1 MYFRADG
8 GPAAFGRR
16 AYDGGGAE
24 SQLSGAATGPACLY
38 CGFPFVSSAMKSK
51 SAAWAILVVALVALP
66 PPASARQ
73 PERLQRPAPS
83 ALNEEGKLV
92 VAEGATFG
100 QLLVDRYAA
109 FGRQTAAPDAAPETV
124 QAWTTLMCSGSAT
137 RDVAAYAIGRA
148 LKGLKKDV
156 RARLKARDPASMT
169 FLAAATIGTLDGVS
183 TEAILADEAIGPGAY
198 HDAIVGMRTA
208 IEACAFFGQ
217 KP

>member
-1 MYFRADG
+1 
-8 GPAAFGRR
+8 
-16 AYDGGGAE
+16 
-24 SQLSGAATGPACLY
+24 LY

>member
-1 MYFRADG
+1 
-8 GPAAFGRR
+8 
-16 AYDGGGAE
+16 
-24 SQLSGAATGPACLY
+24 
-38 CGFPFVSSAMKSK
+38 MKSK
-51 SAAWAILVVALVALP
+51 SAAWAILAVALFALP

-73 PERLQRPAPS
+73 TERLQRPAPS

-109 FGRQTAAPDAAPETV
+109 FGRQTTAPDAAPETV
-124 QAWTTLMCSGSAT
+124 QAWTTLMCSRSTT
-137 RDVAAYAIGRA
+137 RDVAAYAVGKA
-148 LKGLKKDV
+148 LKDLKKDV

-169 FLAAATIGTLDGVS
+169 ALAAAMIGTLDGVS
-183 TEAILADEAIGPGAY
+183 AEAILADEAIGPGAY

-217 KP
+217 KV